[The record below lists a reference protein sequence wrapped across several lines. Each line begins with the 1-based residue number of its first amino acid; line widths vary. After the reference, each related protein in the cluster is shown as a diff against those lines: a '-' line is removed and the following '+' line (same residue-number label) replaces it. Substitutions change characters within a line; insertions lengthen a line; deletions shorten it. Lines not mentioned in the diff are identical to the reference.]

1 MDCTLYRDML
11 DAYLDDTLDADR
23 RSIFRGHLRDCA
35 GCRSWALAAEPSL
48 LFAVADAPRID
59 PDRIEACATAVT
71 AQIRQQRLARRLS
84 GPWRPIMAAAAAAIL
99 ALSAGLLWRL
109 APDSGVA
116 PSPTVNQAALDGS
129 EAAPPS
135 VEVEMAGEGVRVY
148 QLAAGGDQDTAV
160 YFIVNP
166 ALEL

>member
-23 RSIFRGHLRDCA
+23 RAIFRGHLRDCA

-48 LFAVADAPRID
+48 LFAVADAPRVD
-59 PDRIEACATAVT
+59 PVRIEACATAVT
-71 AQIRQQRLARRLS
+71 SQIRQQRLARRLS
-84 GPWRPIMAAAAAAIL
+84 GSRRPIMAAAAAAL
-99 ALSAGLLWRL
+99 FVLSAGLLWRL
-109 APDSGVA
+109 APDGGVA
-116 PSPTVNQAALDGS
+116 PSPAVSQVALEGP

>member
-11 DAYLDDTLDADR
+11 DAYLDDTLDAER
-23 RSIFRGHLRDCA
+23 RTIFRGHLRDCA

-48 LFAVADAPRID
+48 LFAVADAPRIA
-59 PDRIEACATAVT
+59 PDRIEACAAAVT
-71 AQIRQQRLARRLS
+71 AQIRQQRLARRLAR
-84 GPWRPIMAAAAAAIL
+84 PRRPIMAAAAAAVL

-109 APDSGVA
+109 APDPGVA
-116 PSPTVNQAALDGS
+116 PSPALSQAALERP